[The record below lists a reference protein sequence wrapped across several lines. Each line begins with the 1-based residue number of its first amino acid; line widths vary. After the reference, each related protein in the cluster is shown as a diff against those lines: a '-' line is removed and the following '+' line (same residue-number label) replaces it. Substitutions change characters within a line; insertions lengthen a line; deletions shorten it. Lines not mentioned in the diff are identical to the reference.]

1 MSGVMEIA
9 AVGLRAQQR
18 ALETIAGNISNINT
32 PAFKRSNLRFSELVA
47 APAIDMTGQ
56 GSGAAFASVAGVGEW
71 AQPMVNQQG
80 NLQSTGNV
88 LDVAIDGKGFIELMG
103 ASGRTLLWRGGTL
116 RVLDDGLMA
125 TASGIALKD
134 GITVP
139 HEASGLRIN
148 RDGTVYAVF
157 DGDRAESEIGRIN
170 LAKLDDSTPVERLDG
185 GVYAIGEDAEL
196 VVASAGE
203 DGLGYFAQGSVERSN
218 VDLNE
223 EMVGLLVTQRAYA
236 ANAQVIRAV
245 DEFLSLAN
253 GLRR

>member
-32 PAFKRSNLRFSELVA
+32 PAFKRSDLRFSELIA
-47 APAIDMTGQ
+47 APAIDKEGRI
-56 GSGAAFASVAGVGEW
+56 AASAFSPIAGVGQW
-71 AQPMVNQQG
+71 SQPMVNQAGQ
-80 NLQSTGNV
+80 LESTGNS
-88 LDVAIDGKGFIELMG
+88 LDIALDGNGFIELMG
-103 ASGRTLLWRGGTL
+103 PAGRTLLWRGGTL
-116 RVLDDGLMA
+116 RVLDDGLLA
-125 TASGIALKD
+125 TSAGFALKAGVTIPND
-134 GITVP
+134 AVGI
-139 HEASGLRIN
+139 RID
-148 RDGTVYAVF
+148 RDGKVFAVL
-157 DGDRAESEIGRIN
+157 GDERGESEIGSIS
-170 LAKLDDSTPVERLDG
+170 LVKLEEGTPVVRLDG
-185 GVYAIGEDAEL
+185 GVYAVGEGTDLMA
-196 VVASAGE
+196 APAGE
-203 DGLGYFAQGSVERSN
+203 EGLGYFVQGSLERSN